1 MGVLDEAERKV
12 ALCVVKLRSGVVRGR
27 RGRHEEGSK
36 AEQAHPMRVS
46 LFEIPEV
53 VPG

>member
-1 MGVLDEAERKV
+1 MGVSDEAERKV
-12 ALCVVKLRSGVVRGR
+12 ALCVVKLRQRVVRGR
-27 RGRHEEGSK
+27 RGRYEKGSK
-36 AEQAHPMRVS
+36 AEQAHPMRAS